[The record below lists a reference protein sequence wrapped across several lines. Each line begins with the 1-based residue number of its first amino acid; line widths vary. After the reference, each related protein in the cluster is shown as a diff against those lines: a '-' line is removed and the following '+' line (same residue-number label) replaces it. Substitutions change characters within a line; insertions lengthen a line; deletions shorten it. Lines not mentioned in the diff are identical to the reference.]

1 MTNEADRD
9 YYSLKPAVRIGSY
22 FFKWSDNDYGICPSE
37 STVFK
42 NFIRK
47 MIPLLEHY
55 MNILNFEYKNN
66 SQKKLLGDKKH
77 HICIV
82 EKYSVNVSFIMF
94 IDSSGSTVFYREE
107 KFHAVSKDFEIP
119 EDEDEGGE
127 DEEGKDHNRF
137 VLQIINNKNKMTKYN
152 IVSLKWL
159 IGELL
164 FDRLK
169 TTN

>member
-1 MTNEADRD
+1 
-9 YYSLKPAVRIGSY
+9 
-22 FFKWSDNDYGICPSE
+22 
-37 STVFK
+37 
-42 NFIRK
+42 

-66 SQKKLLGDKKH
+66 SQYKKLLGDKKKH

-82 EKYSVNVSFIMF
+82 EKYSMNVSFIVF
-94 IDSSGSTVFYREE
+94 IDSAGSTLFYREE
-107 KFHAVSKDFEIP
+107 KFHVGSKDFENS
-119 EDEDEGGE
+119 EMR
-127 DEEGKDHNRF
+127 EEEEEEEKAHNKF
-137 VLQIINNKNKMTKYN
+137 VLQIRDDNNKMTKYN

-159 IGELL
+159 LGELL

>member
-1 MTNEADRD
+1 MTNEANHD
-9 YYSLKPAVRIGSY
+9 YSFKPAIRIGSY
-22 FFKWSDNDYGICPSE
+22 FFKWSDNDYGICSSE
-37 STVFK
+37 SSAFK

-55 MNILNFEYKNN
+55 MNILNFDSKNN

-82 EKYSVNVSFIMF
+82 QKYSMNVSFIVF
-94 IDSSGSTVFYREE
+94 IDSAGSTLFYREE
-107 KFHAVSKDFEIP
+107 KFYVGSKDFENP
-119 EDEDEGGE
+119 E
-127 DEEGKDHNRF
+127 EEGKDHNRF
-137 VLQIINNKNKMTKYN
+137 VLQTINNKMTKYN

-159 IGELL
+159 LGELL

>member
-1 MTNEADRD
+1 LPNEVYRD
-9 YYSLKPAVRIGSY
+9 YSLKPAVRIGSY

-55 MNILNFEYKNN
+55 MNILNFENKNN
-66 SQKKLLGDKKH
+66 LQYKKLLGDKKKH

-82 EKYSVNVSFIMF
+82 EKYGMNVSFIVF
-94 IDSSGSTVFYREE
+94 IDSAGSTLFYREE
-107 KFHAVSKDFEIP
+107 KFHVGSKDFENR
-119 EDEDEGGE
+119 DVGK
-127 DEEGKDHNRF
+127 EEEKVHNGF
-137 VLQIINNKNKMTKYN
+137 VLQTRDDNNKTTKYN
-152 IVSLKWL
+152 NVSLKWL
-159 IGELL
+159 LGELL

-169 TTN
+169 TTS

>member
-1 MTNEADRD
+1 LTNEVNRD
-9 YYSLKPAVRIGSY
+9 FSLKPTVRIGSY

-37 STVFK
+37 SSVFK

-55 MNILNFEYKNN
+55 MNILNFEDKNN
-66 SQKKLLGDKKH
+66 SQKNLLSDKKH

-82 EKYSVNVSFIMF
+82 EKYNMNVSFIMF
-94 IDSSGSTVFYREE
+94 IDSAGSTVFYREE
-107 KFHAVSKDFEIP
+107 KFYVRSKEL
-119 EDEDEGGE
+119 ENL
-127 DEEGKDHNRF
+127 EEEKDHNTL
-137 VLQIINNKNKMTKYN
+137 VLQTRNNKMANHN

-159 IGELL
+159 LGELL

>member
-1 MTNEADRD
+1 
-9 YYSLKPAVRIGSY
+9 
-22 FFKWSDNDYGICPSE
+22 
-37 STVFK
+37 
-42 NFIRK
+42 

-66 SQKKLLGDKKH
+66 SQYKKLLGDKKKH

-82 EKYSVNVSFIMF
+82 EKYSMNVSFIVF
-94 IDSSGSTVFYREE
+94 IDSAGSTLFYREE
-107 KFHAVSKDFEIP
+107 KFHVGSKEFEN
-119 EDEDEGGE
+119 GE
-127 DEEGKDHNRF
+127 VREEEEEEEKVHNKF
-137 VLQIINNKNKMTKYN
+137 VLQRRDDNNKMTKYN

-159 IGELL
+159 LGELL

>member
-1 MTNEADRD
+1 M
-9 YYSLKPAVRIGSY
+9 GSY

-37 STVFK
+37 SSAFK

-47 MIPLLEHY
+47 LVPLLEHY
-55 MNILNFEYKNN
+55 MNILNFDYKNN

-94 IDSSGSTVFYREE
+94 IDSAGSTVFYREE
-107 KFHAVSKDFEIP
+107 KFYVGSKDFEDP
-119 EDEDEGGE
+119 EEDKE
-127 DEEGKDHNRF
+127 DKEDKEDNRF
-137 VLQIINNKNKMTKYN
+137 VLQTPNNKNKMTKYN
-152 IVSLKWL
+152 TVSLKWL
-159 IGELL
+159 LGKLL
-164 FDRLK
+164 FNRLK

>member
-1 MTNEADRD
+1 
-9 YYSLKPAVRIGSY
+9 
-22 FFKWSDNDYGICPSE
+22 
-37 STVFK
+37 
-42 NFIRK
+42 

-66 SQKKLLGDKKH
+66 SQNKKLLGDKKKH

-82 EKYSVNVSFIMF
+82 EKYSMNVSFIVF
-94 IDSSGSTVFYREE
+94 IDSAGSTLFYREE
-107 KFHAVSKDFEIP
+107 KFHVGSKEFEN
-119 EDEDEGGE
+119 GE
-127 DEEGKDHNRF
+127 VREEEEEEKVHDHF
-137 VLQIINNKNKMTKYN
+137 VLQRRDDNNKRTKYN

-159 IGELL
+159 LGELL

>member
-1 MTNEADRD
+1 LTNRVDRD

-22 FFKWSDNDYGICPSE
+22 FFKWADNDYGICPSE

-82 EKYSVNVSFIMF
+82 EKYSGNVSFIMF
-94 IDSSGSTVFYREE
+94 IDSAGSTVFYREE
-107 KFHAVSKDFEIP
+107 KFHAVSKEFENP
-119 EDEDEGGE
+119 E
-127 DEEGKDHNRF
+127 EEKDHNRF
-137 VLQIINNKNKMTKYN
+137 VLQTINNKNKITKYN
-152 IVSLKWL
+152 TVSLKWL
-159 IGELL
+159 LGELL

>member
-1 MTNEADRD
+1 
-9 YYSLKPAVRIGSY
+9 
-22 FFKWSDNDYGICPSE
+22 
-37 STVFK
+37 
-42 NFIRK
+42 

-66 SQKKLLGDKKH
+66 SQNKKLLGDKKKH

-82 EKYSVNVSFIMF
+82 EKYGMNVSFIVF
-94 IDSSGSTVFYREE
+94 IDSAGSTLFYREE
-107 KFHAVSKDFEIP
+107 KFHVGSKDFEN
-119 EDEDEGGE
+119 GE
-127 DEEGKDHNRF
+127 VREEGEEEKVHNKF
-137 VLQIINNKNKMTKYN
+137 VLQRRDDNNKMTKYN

-159 IGELL
+159 LGELL

>member
-1 MTNEADRD
+1 MINEVDRD
-9 YYSLKPAVRIGSY
+9 YSLKPAIRIGSY
-22 FFKWSDNDYGICPSE
+22 FFKWSGNDYGICPSE
-37 STVFK
+37 SSVFK

-55 MNILNFEYKNN
+55 MNILNFENKNN
-66 SQKKLLGDKKH
+66 SQNKKLLGDKKH

-82 EKYSVNVSFIMF
+82 EKYNMNVSFIVF
-94 IDSSGSTVFYREE
+94 IDSAGSTVFYREE
-107 KFHAVSKDFEIP
+107 KFYVGSKDFEN
-119 EDEDEGGE
+119 GE
-127 DEEGKDHNRF
+127 EEKKEKVHNLF
-137 VLQIINNKNKMTKYN
+137 VLQTRDDNNKMTKYN

-159 IGELL
+159 LGELL

>member
-1 MTNEADRD
+1 MTNENEVNSD
-9 YYSLKPAVRIGSY
+9 YSLKPAVRIGSY
-22 FFKWSDNDYGICPSE
+22 FFKWSDNGYGICPRE
-37 STVFK
+37 SNVFK

-82 EKYSVNVSFIMF
+82 EKYSMNVSFIVF
-94 IDSSGSTVFYREE
+94 IDSAGSTLFYREE
-107 KFHAVSKDFEIP
+107 KFHVGSKEFENP
-119 EDEDEGGE
+119 EE
-127 DEEGKDHNRF
+127 KDHNRF
-137 VLQIINNKNKMTKYN
+137 VLQTRDEDNKMTNHN

-159 IGELL
+159 LGELL

-169 TTN
+169 TTTTN

>member
-1 MTNEADRD
+1 
-9 YYSLKPAVRIGSY
+9 
-22 FFKWSDNDYGICPSE
+22 
-37 STVFK
+37 
-42 NFIRK
+42 

-66 SQKKLLGDKKH
+66 SQNKKLLGDKKKH

-82 EKYSVNVSFIMF
+82 EKYGMNVSFIVF
-94 IDSSGSTVFYREE
+94 IDSAGSTLFYREE
-107 KFHAVSKDFEIP
+107 KFHVGSKEFEN
-119 EDEDEGGE
+119 GE
-127 DEEGKDHNRF
+127 VREEEEEEKVHNRF
-137 VLQIINNKNKMTKYN
+137 VLQTRDDNNKMTKYN

-159 IGELL
+159 LGELL

>member
-1 MTNEADRD
+1 LTNEANHD
-9 YYSLKPAVRIGSY
+9 YSFKPAIRIGSY
-22 FFKWSDNDYGICPSE
+22 FFKWSDNDYGICPGE

-55 MNILNFEYKNN
+55 MNILNFDCKNN

-82 EKYSVNVSFIMF
+82 EKYSMNVSFIVF
-94 IDSSGSTVFYREE
+94 IDSAGSTLFYREE
-107 KFHAVSKDFEIP
+107 KFYVNSKDFENP
-119 EDEDEGGE
+119 EEEGGE
-127 DEEGKDHNRF
+127 EGEDHNRF
-137 VLQIINNKNKMTKYN
+137 VLQTPNNKNKMTKYN

-159 IGELL
+159 LGELL
-164 FDRLK
+164 FNRLK

>member
-1 MTNEADRD
+1 MTNEVDRD
-9 YYSLKPAVRIGSY
+9 YSLKPDVRIGSY

-37 STVFK
+37 SSILK

-66 SQKKLLGDKKH
+66 SQKNKKLLGGKKH

-82 EKYSVNVSFIMF
+82 EKYNMNVSFVVF
-94 IDSSGSTVFYREE
+94 IDSAGSTLFYREE
-107 KFHAVSKDFEIP
+107 KFHVGSKDFENG
-119 EDEDEGGE
+119 EGEGE
-127 DEEGKDHNRF
+127 EKVHNLF
-137 VLQIINNKNKMTKYN
+137 VLQTRDDDNKMINHN

-159 IGELL
+159 LGELL

>member
-1 MTNEADRD
+1 
-9 YYSLKPAVRIGSY
+9 
-22 FFKWSDNDYGICPSE
+22 
-37 STVFK
+37 
-42 NFIRK
+42 

-66 SQKKLLGDKKH
+66 SQYKKLLGDKKKH

-82 EKYSVNVSFIMF
+82 EKYSMNVSFIVF
-94 IDSSGSTVFYREE
+94 IDSAGSTLFYREE
-107 KFHAVSKDFEIP
+107 KFHVGAKEFENP
-119 EDEDEGGE
+119 EGE
-127 DEEGKDHNRF
+127 NEAKVHNKF
-137 VLQIINNKNKMTKYN
+137 VLQRRDDNNKMTKYN

-159 IGELL
+159 LGELL

>member
-1 MTNEADRD
+1 
-9 YYSLKPAVRIGSY
+9 
-22 FFKWSDNDYGICPSE
+22 
-37 STVFK
+37 
-42 NFIRK
+42 

-66 SQKKLLGDKKH
+66 SQKKPLGDKKH

-94 IDSSGSTVFYREE
+94 IDSAGSTVFYREE
-107 KFHAVSKDFEIP
+107 KFHAGSKDFENP
-119 EDEDEGGE
+119 EEE
-127 DEEGKDHNRF
+127 DEEDEDHNRF
-137 VLQIINNKNKMTKYN
+137 VLQTPNNKNKMTKYN
-152 IVSLKWL
+152 TVSLKWL
-159 IGELL
+159 LGELL

>member
-1 MTNEADRD
+1 MPNEVYRD
-9 YYSLKPAVRIGSY
+9 YSLKPAVRIGSY

-66 SQKKLLGDKKH
+66 SQYKKLLGDKKKH

-82 EKYSVNVSFIMF
+82 EKYSMNVSFIVF
-94 IDSSGSTVFYREE
+94 IDSAGSTLFYREE
-107 KFHAVSKDFEIP
+107 KFHVRAKEFENS
-119 EDEDEGGE
+119 EMR
-127 DEEGKDHNRF
+127 EEEEEEEKAHNKF
-137 VLQIINNKNKMTKYN
+137 VLQIRDDNNKMTKYN

-159 IGELL
+159 LGELL

>member
-1 MTNEADRD
+1 
-9 YYSLKPAVRIGSY
+9 
-22 FFKWSDNDYGICPSE
+22 
-37 STVFK
+37 
-42 NFIRK
+42 

-66 SQKKLLGDKKH
+66 SQYKKLLGDKKKH

-82 EKYSVNVSFIMF
+82 EKYSMNVSFIVF
-94 IDSSGSTVFYREE
+94 IDSAGSTIFYREE
-107 KFHAVSKDFEIP
+107 KFHVGSKEFENGAG
-119 EDEDEGGE
+119 EG
-127 DEEGKDHNRF
+127 EEEKVHNKF
-137 VLQIINNKNKMTKYN
+137 VLQRRDDNNKMTKYN

-159 IGELL
+159 LGELL

>member
-1 MTNEADRD
+1 LTNEVFYRD
-9 YYSLKPAVRIGSY
+9 YSLKPAVRIGSY

-66 SQKKLLGDKKH
+66 SQYKKLLGDKKKH
-77 HICIV
+77 HICLV
-82 EKYSVNVSFIMF
+82 EKHGMNVSFIVF
-94 IDSSGSTVFYREE
+94 IDSAGSTLFYREQ
-107 KFHAVSKDFEIP
+107 KFHVGSKEFEN
-119 EDEDEGGE
+119 GE
-127 DEEGKDHNRF
+127 VGEKGKEEKVHNRF
-137 VLQIINNKNKMTKYN
+137 VLQTRDDNNKMTKYN
-152 IVSLKWL
+152 NVSLKWL
-159 IGELL
+159 LGELL